1 MCLSKVVPRGYAAD
15 SVPRTEE
22 ASRPVVNLHT
32 RGIYPS
38 YDRVD
43 SLLPD
48 GMRGAY
54 IEEIV
59 RENREMS
66 GIPKHH
72 AATSK
77 AYLPP

>member
-15 SVPRTEE
+15 SVPLTEE
-22 ASRPVVNLHT
+22 ASCPVVNLHT

-72 AATSK
+72 AATAK